1 MTDFSDFIADLRS
14 YLFKSDL
21 NSDFLQLMED
31 ANFSQDKI
39 IIYTK
44 NVEDKDIVSKKSTVI
59 GKYLKSKYDRNYRIS
74 IIVLEPKSDENDN
87 ENKELKTTKTIDIK
101 SELEALASKN
111 KNIKSNSKLS
121 VGSEI
126 NPNMTFNSFV
136 VGNNSMF
143 AFNVCKAIA
152 KNPGLSY
159 NPCLL
164 YGASGLGKTH
174 LAQAIGNEIIENLG
188 LNVCYISCDNFKKE
202 YGEAAGAGKMNEY
215 IRKFDD
221 ASVLIADDIQ
231 FLEGSTGIQE
241 GFFNIFNTLKNKNRQ
256 IICTS
261 DKPTSDFN
269 KFEQRL
275 SSRIT
280 EGVIATLSAP
290 DEETRCAIIK
300 RKFSERNLS
309 IDDKYVKYIAE
320 RIITNV
326 RDLEGTVKT
335 LIAYSE
341 LIHEEINIK
350 LINEVIKDKVIN
362 DKESEKIDGNLIIDT
377 VIESMNVNKKDLL
390 SKKRTK
396 TIVFQRDCCAYLMN
410 LLTEMTHTEIGI
422 MLGGRDHS
430 TIIHSIDKMKE
441 QYQNDVKT
449 KNIIDNLKEE
459 IKRKSL

>member
-1 MTDFSDFIADLRS
+1 MTNFSDFIAGLRS
-14 YLFKSDL
+14 YLRKNDL

-31 ANFSQDKI
+31 VSFTQDKI
-39 IIYTK
+39 IIYAK
-44 NVEDKDIVSKKSTVI
+44 NVEDKNIISKKSSTI
-59 GKYLKSKYDRNYRIS
+59 GKYLKSEHNSDYRIS
-74 IIVLEPKSDENDN
+74 IIVLESNPNASDN
-87 ENKELKTTKTIDIK
+87 ENEASEATKSIDISSKIKTIAK
-101 SELEALASKN
+101 SKN
-111 KNIKSNSKLS
+111 GKSNSNLS

-152 KNPGLSY
+152 KNPGLNY

-174 LAQAIGNEIIENLG
+174 LVQAIGNEIIENLG
-188 LNVCYISCDNFKKE
+188 LNVCYISCDNFIKE
-202 YGEAAGAGKMNEY
+202 YGEAAGTGKMNEY

-231 FLEGSTGIQE
+231 FLEGKTGIQE
-241 GFFNIFNTLKNKNRQ
+241 GFFNIFNTLKNKNKQ
-256 IICTS
+256 IVCTS

-275 SSRIT
+275 SSRIS

-290 DEETRCAIIK
+290 DEETRYAIIK

-309 IDDKYVKYIAE
+309 IDDKYIKYIAE

-362 DKESEKIDGNLIIDT
+362 DKENEKIDGNLIIDT